1 MHHHLATRAHSAL
14 MAAPAPLIAA
24 AAQLNALCADIEG
37 YIASGSPRD
46 RYRPPIVDWHHPD
59 DYAQASVAGITK
71 FLSQVAK
78 ERDTVEALVG
88 SATPPAEYSTNLIS
102 LQGVWDAF
110 RRSEGPL
117 LGIWQSMDKRPGP
130 GGGSGAGATK
140 VDVVARG
147 GDEWVKVNTIKDT
160 RLLVE
165 FREHDSYLN
174 SDYDDSDADDSEPA
188 ASAAPPRLTN
198 SLLVQ
203 ARALVAAAHS
213 HTRLPGLAA
222 PRVRYV
228 LTRLEEHPAAG
239 HADDRIPA
247 TFAAMRELGI
257 ELDFASEWNDDV
269 PAPVDPPTP
278 DEPTPAA
285 DIVLDLSV
293 LIALCCDSTHHPLP
307 ASDVELEARFRPICP
322 GPVPRDGANAALGG
336 GVLLRLT
343 GASRDLRDQLRC
355 EMVRPLIYELRER
368 LPGGARFWVT
378 KEVRD
383 RLPGLVNLIGG
394 EKERA
399 RAEALFADNT
409 GDYWAGSRWQGDTG
423 ALQGIRVRVLED
435 GDEDGTA
442 PAPQGAE
449 TPFDAVVAHV
459 CAAMIAAGPD
469 GATPDEDTESGGGRK
484 QKKASRNPLRA
495 GTVFPPPSRLP
506 SGHTLR
512 TMLAGVQRRAT
523 VLTNNRGAVLKV
535 MREAGVPDGIPRAGD
550 EGPGQRARIWVV
562 NPSSLAEWRR
572 LEVEE
577 GNARVARWRLEE

>member
-1 MHHHLATRAHSAL
+1 MPS
-14 MAAPAPLIAA
+14 
-24 AAQLNALCADIEG
+24 
-37 YIASGSPRD
+37 
-46 RYRPPIVDWHHPD
+46 
-59 DYAQASVAGITK
+59 
-71 FLSQVAK
+71 
-78 ERDTVEALVG
+78 
-88 SATPPAEYSTNLIS
+88 
-102 LQGVWDAF
+102 
-110 RRSEGPL
+110 
-117 LGIWQSMDKRPGP
+117 
-130 GGGSGAGATK
+130 
-140 VDVVARG
+140 
-147 GDEWVKVNTIKDT
+147 IKDS

-174 SDYDDSDADDSEPA
+174 SDFDDSDDDEAAEPP
-188 ASAAPPRLTN
+188 AAPPRLTN

-203 ARALVAAAHS
+203 AHALVAAAHS

-228 LTRLEEHPAAG
+228 LTRLEEHPVGG

-257 ELDFASEWNDDV
+257 ELDFASEWSDLA
-269 PAPVDPPTP
+269 APPDPPSL
-278 DEPTPAA
+278 EPTPAA

-307 ASDVELEARFRPICP
+307 ANETELEARFRPICP
-322 GPVPRDGANAALGG
+322 GPVPRDGANAAPGG

-355 EMVRPLIYELRER
+355 EMVRPLIYELRAR
-368 LPGGARFWVT
+368 LPRGARFWVT

-399 RAEALFADNT
+399 RAEALFADD
-409 GDYWAGSRWQGDTG
+409 GEGEYWAGSRWRGDTG
-423 ALQGIRVRVLED
+423 ALQDIRVRVLED

-442 PAPQGAE
+442 PQPQTPE

-469 GATPDEDTESGGGRK
+469 GATPDEDTESGGGGGK
-484 QKKASRNPLRA
+484 KKKAASASKNPLRA

-535 MREAGVPDGIPRAGD
+535 MREAGVPDGIPRAADASGD
-550 EGPGQRARIWVV
+550 GQRARIWVV

-577 GNARVARWRLEE
+577 GNARIARWRME

>member
-1 MHHHLATRAHSAL
+1 
-14 MAAPAPLIAA
+14 
-24 AAQLNALCADIEG
+24 
-37 YIASGSPRD
+37 
-46 RYRPPIVDWHHPD
+46 
-59 DYAQASVAGITK
+59 
-71 FLSQVAK
+71 
-78 ERDTVEALVG
+78 
-88 SATPPAEYSTNLIS
+88 
-102 LQGVWDAF
+102 
-110 RRSEGPL
+110 
-117 LGIWQSMDKRPGP
+117 MDKRPGP

-160 RLLVE
+160 RLIVE

-174 SDYDDSDADDSEPA
+174 SDYDDSDDDGEPP
-188 ASAAPPRLTN
+188 APPRLTN

-203 ARALVAAAHS
+203 ARALVAAAQAHP
-213 HTRLPGLAA
+213 RLPGLAA

-228 LTRLEEHPAAG
+228 LTRLEESPVGG
-239 HADDRIPA
+239 HADARIAA
-247 TFAAMRELGI
+247 TFAEMREMGI
-257 ELDFASEWNDDV
+257 ELDFASAWDDGPSSSTTLP
-269 PAPVDPPTP
+269 PAPVP
-278 DEPTPAA
+278 EPVPAA

-307 ASDVELEARFRPICP
+307 ADETELEARFRPICA
-322 GPVPRDGANAALGG
+322 GAVPLDGANAAPGG
-336 GVLLRLT
+336 GILLRLT

-368 LPGGARFWVT
+368 LPRGARFWVT
-378 KEVRD
+378 REVRE

-394 EKERA
+394 KKERA
-399 RAEALFADNT
+399 RAEALFAADGE
-409 GDYWAGSRWQGDTG
+409 GDYWADSRWRGDTG

-442 PAPQGAE
+442 PAPHAAE
-449 TPFDAVVAHV
+449 TAFDGVVAHV

-469 GATPDEDTESGGGRK
+469 GATPDEDTEGSTGRGK
-484 QKKASRNPLRA
+484 KKKAPEKTSRNPLRA
-495 GTVFPPPSRLP
+495 GTVFPPASRLP

-535 MREAGVPDGIPRAGD
+535 MREAGVPDGIPRGED
-550 EGPGQRARIWVV
+550 EGEGQRARIWVV

-577 GNARVARWRLEE
+577 GNARIARWRKEE